1 MTPPP
6 LMSNLHAVAPLLRAR
21 RLGVVVDF
29 DGTISQIAPTPDEA
43 RVWPQAA
50 SALRSLSRKL
60 ALVAVMSGRAASD
73 VAGLV
78 GVDGLAYLGNH
89 GAETLRG
96 GRLDLAPDAES
107 GRYAVAR
114 AFAALRDAVSLPG
127 MVWQDKGL
135 SASAHYRLSP
145 DPQQAERALRDA
157 LRRVGP
163 IPDVE
168 AFWGKM
174 VLELRAGNGP
184 NKGAATRELAS
195 RHALDGLLFVGD
207 GHDGRGRAK
216 GGAVAGVGRRA
227 GRAGRGCGAP
237 GHAGG
242 RSAGGGLRAGGR
254 AGGGA
259 VPGVAGRGGFLSL
272 VGPSQGIDTSLWIG
286 VALLCA
292 IPSDS
297 R

>member
-1 MTPPP
+1 
-6 LMSNLHAVAPLLRAR
+6 MSNLHAVAPLLRAR

-107 GRYAVAR
+107 GRDAVAR
-114 AFAALRDAVSLPG
+114 AFAALRDAVGLPG

-145 DPQQAERALRDA
+145 DPQQAERALRVA

-163 IPDVE
+163 MPDVE

-207 GHDGRGRAK
+207 DTTDVDALKAVRSLASDGALAGLGVVVAHPDTPADALRAADYALADVPEVGRFLAWLD
-216 GGAVAGVGRRA
+216 GAV
-227 GRAGRGCGAP
+227 
-237 GHAGG
+237 
-242 RSAGGGLRAGGR
+242 S
-254 AGGGA
+254 
-259 VPGVAGRGGFLSL
+259 
-272 VGPSQGIDTSLWIG
+272 
-286 VALLCA
+286 
-292 IPSDS
+292 
-297 R
+297 